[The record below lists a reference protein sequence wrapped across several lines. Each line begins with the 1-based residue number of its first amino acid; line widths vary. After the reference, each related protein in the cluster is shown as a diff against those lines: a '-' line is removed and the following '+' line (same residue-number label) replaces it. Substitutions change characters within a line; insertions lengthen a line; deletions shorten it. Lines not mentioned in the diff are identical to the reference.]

1 MKILSCGAG
10 MQSTALALQSCANAR
25 AVMSGMPLAFPKVPI
40 YDAIIYC
47 DLGIEPV
54 WVPDQVKFI
63 EATCKD
69 CGVPFYILRSNLYQ
83 DYMKNFGTNRVSA
96 MPFWTINEDGKEGC
110 IQRRACTVDYKIV
123 MIQKFVRYQLL
134 GYRPYQHLRPEDVG
148 THELHIGFSKEE
160 SKRSFPSRHRMFKNC
175 YPLIE
180 MGWERKDCYRYNL
193 EDWGLD
199 SKASACLICPYH
211 KNYFFHYIQRNYPD
225 DYASVVDFDEMLAKR
240 QPMSRIR
247 NRVFLSRSRKRIR
260 ELTCQ
265 DCDDAQTF
273 EYQGRQLWNGF

>member
-10 MQSTALALQSCANAR
+10 MQSTALALQSCVNAKS
-25 AVMSGMPLAFPKVPI
+25 AMLGAPFAFPKVPV

-54 WVPDQVKFI
+54 WVPEQVKFI
-63 EATCKD
+63 EAACKD
-69 CGVPFYILRSNLYQ
+69 CGVPFYVLRSNLYQ
-83 DYMKNFGTNRVSA
+83 DYMKNFGTSRVSA

-110 IQRRACTVDYKIV
+110 IQRRACTVDYKII

-160 SKRSFPSRHRMFKNC
+160 SQRSFPSRNRMFKNC

-193 EDWGLD
+193 EEWGLD

-225 DYASVVDFDEMLAKR
+225 DYASVVEIGRASCR
-240 QPMSRIR
+240 E
-247 NRVFLSRSRKRIR
+247 RVFR
-260 ELTCQ
+260 
-265 DCDDAQTF
+265 AV
-273 EYQGRQLWNGF
+273 

>member
-1 MKILSCGAG
+1 MYETEIAYKR
-10 MQSTALALQSCANAR
+10 T
-25 AVMSGMPLAFPKVPI
+25 I
-40 YDAIIYC
+40 Y

-54 WVPDQVKFI
+54 WVPEQVKFI
-63 EATCKD
+63 EAACKD
-69 CGVPFYILRSNLYQ
+69 YGIPFYILRSNLYQ
-83 DYMKNFGTNRVSA
+83 DYMKNFESNRVSA

-123 MIQKFVRYQLL
+123 MIPKFVWYQLL

-160 SKRSFPSRHRMFKNC
+160 SQRSFPSRNRMFKNC

-180 MGWERKDCYRYNL
+180 MGWERKDCYQYNL
-193 EDWGLD
+193 EEWGLD

-225 DYASVVDFDEMLAKR
+225 DYASVVDFDGVSGIPQLSLETVGLLLVLVSAIFSAPLHKNR
-240 QPMSRIR
+240 AHRLVSIR
-247 NRVFLSRSRKRIR
+247 S
-260 ELTCQ
+260 
-265 DCDDAQTF
+265 DAVLPI
-273 EYQGRQLWNGF
+273 QL

>member
-1 MKILSCGAG
+1 
-10 MQSTALALQSCANAR
+10 MQSTALVLQSCANAR
-25 AVMSGMPLAFPKVPI
+25 AAMSGMPLAFPQVPI

-54 WVPDQVKFI
+54 WVPKQVKFI
-63 EATCKD
+63 EAACKD
-69 CGVPFYILRSNLYQ
+69 CGIPFYVLRSNLYQ
-83 DYMKNFGTNRVSA
+83 DYMKNFGSNRVSA

-148 THELHIGFSKEE
+148 THELHIGFSQEE
-160 SKRSFPSRHRMFKNC
+160 SQRSFPSRNRMFKNC

-180 MGWERKDCYRYNL
+180 MVWERKDCYQYNL
-193 EDWGLD
+193 EEWGLD

-240 QPMSRIR
+240 QPGSELR
-247 NRVFLSRSRKRIR
+247 NRVFLSRSRKRIC
-260 ELTCQ
+260 ELTSC

-273 EYQGRQLWNGF
+273 EYRGRQLWNGF

>member
-10 MQSTALALQSCANAR
+10 MQSTALALISCAQAHGEVR
-25 AVMSGMPLAFPKVPI
+25 YPQVPR
-40 YDAIIYC
+40 YDAVIYC
-47 DLGIEPV
+47 DLGIEPA
-54 WVPDQVKFI
+54 WVPEQVQFI
-63 EATCKD
+63 EQACREA
-69 CGVPFYILRSNLYQ
+69 GIPFYILQSDLYQ
-83 DYMKNFGTNRVSA
+83 DYMRNFGSSRVSA
-96 MPFWTINEDGKEGC
+96 MPFWTLNADDKPGK
-110 IQRRACTVDYKIV
+110 IMRRSCTVDYKII
-123 MIQKFVRYQLL
+123 MIQKFVRYYML
-134 GYRPYQHLRPEDVG
+134 GYRPRQWLRSEDTG
-148 THELHIGFSKEE
+148 AHELHIGLSAEE
-160 SKRSFPSRHRMFKNC
+160 RTRSFPSQHKMFVNKF
-175 YPLIE
+175 PLIE
-180 MGWERKDCYRYNL
+180 MGWERKDTYRYNL
-193 EDWGLD
+193 EEWGLD

-273 EYQGRQLWNGF
+273 EYRGRQLWNGF

>member
-10 MQSTALALQSCANAR
+10 MQSTALALISCAQAHGEVR
-25 AVMSGMPLAFPKVPI
+25 YPQVPR
-40 YDAIIYC
+40 YDAVIYC
-47 DLGIEPV
+47 DLGIEPA
-54 WVPDQVKFI
+54 WVPEQVQFI
-63 EATCKD
+63 EQACREA
-69 CGVPFYILRSNLYQ
+69 GIPFYILQTDLYQ
-83 DYMKNFGTNRVSA
+83 DYMRNFGSSRVSA
-96 MPFWTINEDGKEGC
+96 MPFWTLNADDKPGK
-110 IQRRACTVDYKIV
+110 IMRRSCTVDYKII
-123 MIQKFVRYQLL
+123 MIQKFVRYYML
-134 GYRPYQHLRPEDVG
+134 GYRPRQWLRSEDTG
-148 THELHIGFSKEE
+148 AHELHIGFSAEE
-160 SKRSFPSRHRMFKNC
+160 RTRSFPSQHKMFVNKF
-175 YPLIE
+175 PLIE
-180 MGWERKDCYRYNL
+180 MGWERKDTYRYNL
-193 EDWGLD
+193 EEWGLD

>member
-1 MKILSCGAG
+1 
-10 MQSTALALQSCANAR
+10 MQSTALVLQSCANAR
-25 AVMSGMPLAFPKVPI
+25 AAMSGMPLAFPQVPI

-54 WVPDQVKFI
+54 WVPKQVKFI
-63 EATCKD
+63 EAACKD
-69 CGVPFYILRSNLYQ
+69 CGIPFYVLRSNLYQ
-83 DYMKNFGTNRVSA
+83 DYMKNFGSNRVSA

-148 THELHIGFSKEE
+148 THELHIGFSQEE
-160 SKRSFPSRHRMFKNC
+160 SQRSFPSRNRMFKNC

-180 MGWERKDCYRYNL
+180 MGWERKDCYQYNL
-193 EDWGLD
+193 EEWGLD

-273 EYQGRQLWNGF
+273 EYRGRQLWNGF

>member
-1 MKILSCGAG
+1 
-10 MQSTALALQSCANAR
+10 MQSTALVLQSCANAR
-25 AVMSGMPLAFPKVPI
+25 AAMSGMPLAFPQVPI

-54 WVPDQVKFI
+54 WVPKQVKFI
-63 EATCKD
+63 EAACKD
-69 CGVPFYILRSNLYQ
+69 CGIPFYVLRSNLYQ
-83 DYMKNFGTNRVSA
+83 DYMKNFGSNRVSA

-110 IQRRACTVDYKIV
+110 IQRRACTVDYKII

-134 GYRPYQHLRPEDVG
+134 GYRPYQHVRPEDVG
-148 THELHIGFSKEE
+148 THELHIGFSQEE
-160 SKRSFPSRHRMFKNC
+160 SQRSFPSRNRMFKNC

-180 MGWERKDCYRYNL
+180 MGWERKDCYQYNL
-193 EDWGLD
+193 EEWGLD

-240 QPMSRIR
+240 QPGSELR
-247 NRVFLSRSRKRIR
+247 NRVFLSRSRKRIC
-260 ELTCQ
+260 ELTSC

-273 EYQGRQLWNGF
+273 EYRGRQLWNGF